1 MKAALYIRVSTEEQ
15 AKEGFSI
22 TTQKE
27 RLTAFCESQGWE
39 IYDYYIEDGKSAK
52 DMDRPELQRLLSDVE
67 NEKLDIVLVYR
78 LDRLTRSVRDL
89 YELLQTFEQH
99 NVKFKSATEVYDTTT
114 AMGRLFITLVAALA
128 QWERENL
135 AERVR
140 VNMEQMVYEGKRPG
154 APIPYGYDKDEN
166 VIPEEKE
173 TLRLLRKLYMDGHG
187 TNTVAKKLNQM
198 GRLKRGVEWTTFTVY
213 YVLDNPYYAGLIRW
227 GSKKKNGKYP
237 SKKKEELVDTI
248 TVPGSHEPIFTV
260 EEYEEH
266 KAEMKRRSFKGY
278 NIKNHYWFKGVAKC
292 HKCGSA
298 MTGREKRTKR
308 QDGSVYSVLYYIC
321 SRKQSGLTCPMPLI
335 RQELAEKLIMEH
347 IAEIK
352 LDKKEIDKHTVEKM
366 IEQDD
371 LKKEL
376 DKLNKQLEEIK
387 KRRKKWQYAFV
398 EDLITADELRERNT
412 EEEEKERIINERI
425 EEIRKEMEPVMS
437 SEEIKNLMFTLP
449 EVWEVLD
456 DKEKNELIRT
466 IFKRI
471 EFDAPEKVTP
481 RKGKFIPAR
490 LAKIEYN

>member
-1 MKAALYIRVSTEEQ
+1 MKAALYIRVSTDEQ

-27 RLTAFCESQGWE
+27 RLTQFCQSQDWE

-52 DMDRPELQRLLSDVE
+52 DMSRPELQRLLTDVE

-154 APIPYGYDKDEN
+154 APIPYGYDKNGN

-237 SKKKEELVDTI
+237 TKKKEELVDCI
-248 TVPGSHEPIFTV
+248 LAPGSHEPIFTL
-260 EEYEEH
+260 EEYKKH
-266 KAEMKRRSFKGY
+266 KEEMKRRSFKGY
-278 NIKNHYWFKGVAKC
+278 SIKYHYWFKGVAKC
-292 HKCGSA
+292 HRCGSA
-298 MTGREKRTKR
+298 MTGRPVFKKRK
-308 QDGSVYSVLYYIC
+308 DGSRYQVLYYVC
-321 SRKQSGLTCPMPLI
+321 ARRQSGLVCPMPMI
-335 RQELAEKLIMEH
+335 KQETAEKLIMEH
-347 IAEIK
+347 IEQIK
-352 LDKKEIDKHTVEKM
+352 LDKAEIDKHTVEKM
-366 IEQDD
+366 VEQNE
-371 LKKEL
+371 LQKEL
-376 DKLNKQLEEIK
+376 DQLNKQLEEIK

-398 EDLITADELRERNT
+398 EDLITADELRERNQ
-412 EEEEKERIINERI
+412 EEEEKERVINERI
-425 EEIRKEMEPVMS
+425 DEIRREMDLELS
-437 SEEIKNLMFTLP
+437 NEEIKNLMLTLP

-456 DKEKNELIRT
+456 DREKNELIRT

-471 EFDAPEKVTP
+471 EFDAPENIAPK
-481 RKGKFIPAR
+481 KGKPRPAR
-490 LAKIEYN
+490 IAKIEYN